1 MAVLEDN
8 DLPWGG
14 QRASTLLDA
23 TNVSFQSNLLLR
35 SFKFLKKK
43 KSLSGHNFFLVN
55 TYDRAFPLHSGSQ
68 SCLSIRD
75 G

>member
-43 KSLSGHNFFLVN
+43 KKAFQGTIFFSEYL
-55 TYDRAFPLHSGSQ
+55 RQ
-68 SCLSIRD
+68 SISSSFWVTKLPIY
-75 G
+75 